1 MASLQH
7 VHAEPQASRPPPSST
22 SDGLHYRLEG
32 VWPAPTAEVRG
43 EVVNFW
49 LAESAIPDLSVAQE
63 RAHQLLI
70 VARAPD
76 CQVAGVSTA
85 QRMHVDQLGF
95 ECFYYRTFV
104 GQSHRTLGIRS
115 TGLVWKILGKSYRLL
130 NERFQQGDDPGVLGL
145 YAEMENPSI
154 MRVRN
159 EAIWQEDGMNFVFIG
174 RTQEGR
180 HKRIWYFDGARI
192 P

>member
-1 MASLQH
+1 MHRPSL
-7 VHAEPQASRPPPSST
+7 T
-22 SDGLHYRLEG
+22 SDTDPLQYRLEG
-32 VWPAPTAEVRG
+32 VLSVPPETVRA

-49 LAESAIPDLSVAQE
+49 LAESAIPDQAAAQQ
-63 RAHQLLI
+63 RAHQLLV

-76 CQVAGVSTA
+76 GRVAGVSTA
-85 QRMHVDQLGF
+85 VRMHVDHLGF

-104 GQSHRTLGIRS
+104 GETHRTRGLCS
-115 TGLVWKILGKSYRLL
+115 TGLVWKILHESYRLL
-130 NERFQQGDDPGVLGL
+130 NKRFQCGDDPGVLGL

-154 MRVRN
+154 MRCRN

-174 RTQEGR
+174 KTQDGR
-180 HKRIWYFDGARI
+180 HMRVWYFDGARV